1 VSQSEVTN
9 LNPRTECPK
18 LAFGN
23 QNAKGERS
31 AKSEDAFRADH
42 HLLGMSS
49 AAQTNAAPSRLA
61 RFSAYTVIYVVWG
74 ASFLAIRVVVGAV
87 PPLLAAG
94 VRFLS
99 AGVILFIWAMANGL
113 AFPKLREWRS
123 AILLGVVMFACNYG
137 PLFWAEQRVPS
148 GVAAIISAL
157 IPVWIA
163 GFEWSRSGSAVPI
176 RLLIGTVCGLG
187 GVAALSFT
195 PGHVSSE
202 RIEVTALLA
211 LLAGTIAWA
220 VGTIWSRHL
229 PLPNSKPVSAGIQM
243 MMGGA
248 TLTIASVASGEA
260 RSFAP
265 SHVSLPVVISM
276 LYLVFGASILAFTA
290 YVWLLGHDSATRV
303 ASYAYVN
310 PVVAVLLG
318 WSIGGEKLS
327 FQVIL
332 GMMFVLAGV
341 IAVLSRPTQTL
352 PARI

>member
-1 VSQSEVTN
+1 
-9 LNPRTECPK
+9 
-18 LAFGN
+18 
-23 QNAKGERS
+23 
-31 AKSEDAFRADH
+31 
-42 HLLGMSS
+42 MSS
-49 AAQTNAAPSRLA
+49 GAQTAAAPSRLA
-61 RFSAYTVIYVVWG
+61 RLSAYAAIYVLWG
-74 ASFLAIRVVVGAV
+74 ASFLAIRVIVAAV

-99 AGVILFIWAMANGL
+99 AGIILFIWAML
-113 AFPKLREWRS
+113 RRLPFPKPREWRS
-123 AILLGVVMFACNYG
+123 AVLLGVVMFACNYG

-163 GFEWSRSGSAVPI
+163 AFEWSRSGSAVPA
-176 RLLIGTVCGLG
+176 RLVIGTVCGFG
-187 GVAALSFT
+187 GVAALSLT
-195 PGHVSSE
+195 PSHGPREGIQVM
-202 RIEVTALLA
+202 ALLA
-211 LLAGTIAWA
+211 LLAGTVAWA

-248 TLTIASVASGEA
+248 ALTIASAVTGDA
-260 RSFAP
+260 RSFTPAQ
-265 SHVSLPVVISM
+265 VSLPVLMSM

-290 YVWLLGHDSATRV
+290 YVWLLGHESATRV

-327 FQVIL
+327 FQVIS

-341 IAVLSRPTQTL
+341 IAVLSQQSQRRL
-352 PARI
+352 PARIDRR